1 MKKKREPCEAMPL
14 LWQLLQQYHKI
25 AFKFRGMA
33 TEGLFQECAAHNTE
47 QDVSRQGQTW
57 EDGLAQQ
64 QLCHDAAH
72 RPHINGGCVVCRP
85 KDQLWGSVVPAPS
98 HHITPHH
105 TTPHHTTSHHTTSH
119 HLTPH
124 HTTPHHTTQ
133 HPFTSY
139 HITSHTSAIVGCVKT
154 EQKAA

>member
-1 MKKKREPCEAMPL
+1 
-14 LWQLLQQYHKI
+14 
-25 AFKFRGMA
+25 MA
-33 TEGLFQECAAHNTE
+33 IERLFQECTVHNTE
-47 QDVSRQGQTW
+47 QDVKRQGQTW

-105 TTPHHTTSHHTTSH
+105 ITPHHITPHHITPPHTTSHHITPHHTTPPHTTSH
-119 HLTPH
+119 HITPH

-154 EQKAA
+154 EQKAT